1 MGFKAEINRAAMFLA
16 AHVPDGKWGLAG
28 GMAVLGV
35 EPYLPELCRLTHGC
49 ETGDVMEKR
58 QMNLRYLVLA
68 LATLTSISLA
78 GSSFALPISIFPAEE
93 ITNSTLLKPIHG
105 CHPYYEWG
113 WVRRWDTEARHR
125 HSQRYD
131 CEPRGGGGGG
141 DWDRRGEG
149 RDGPP
154 RGESLCIR

>member
-1 MGFKAEINRAAMFLA
+1 MG
-16 AHVPDGKWGLAG
+16 
-28 GMAVLGV
+28 VLTPF
-35 EPYLPELCRLTHGC
+35 ELDLPTELCRLTHGF
-49 ETGDVMEKR
+49 ETGDDLMEKR

-141 DWDRRGEG
+141 DWDRRGERG
-149 RDGPP
+149 DGPP
-154 RGESLCIR
+154 RGWRQDEYRRGCMKVGPVWYCPPE